1 MSQRGSELTTPL
13 ASRRKSSHCTHSLIL
28 LTKHRHGDR
37 GHQDGALIIS
47 KLDGERKA
55 GYLRIVWKKQ
65 YQGPYLFTISS
76 LPDQGLL
83 EMDQGPLKSL

>member
-13 ASRRKSSHCTHSLIL
+13 ASGRKSSHCTHSFIL

-37 GHQDGALIIS
+37 GHQDRALIIG
-47 KLDGERKA
+47 KLNGERKA
-55 GYLRIVWKKQ
+55 SYLRMVWKKQ
-65 YQGPYLFTISS
+65 CQRPCIFTVSA

-83 EMDQGPLKSL
+83 EMDQCPLKSL